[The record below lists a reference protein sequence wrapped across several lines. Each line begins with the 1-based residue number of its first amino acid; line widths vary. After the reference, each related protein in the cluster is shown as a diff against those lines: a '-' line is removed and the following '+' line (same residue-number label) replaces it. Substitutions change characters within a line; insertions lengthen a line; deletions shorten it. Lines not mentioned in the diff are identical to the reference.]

1 MRFFFFAISHIPLMF
16 FVFVFVLIG
25 YFLYLRFKCFPLSRS
40 PLWNSPICSPSFC
53 LYKGAPHPPTPVLK
67 PWHSHTLRH
76 QTLSGPRASPPTD
89 VQQGHPLPHMWP
101 APWVFFGWCSS
112 PQEFLGSSLLTL
124 LLPPWGCKP
133 PQLLQSLSNS
143 SIRDP

>member
-1 MRFFFFAISHIPLMF
+1 
-16 FVFVFVLIG
+16 
-25 YFLYLRFKCFPLSRS
+25 
-40 PLWNSPICSPSFC
+40 
-53 LYKGAPHPPTPVLK
+53 
-67 PWHSHTLRH
+67 
-76 QTLSGPRASPPTD
+76 
-89 VQQGHPLPHMWP
+89 MWP

-143 SIRDP
+143 SIRDPWVQSNGWLWASASVFVRLLQSLSGDSHIRLPSACTSQHPQ